1 MLKKNCAVGTIRANR
16 LHGCPL
22 STNKD
27 LEKKGRGEFD
37 YREDILIL
45 ESL

>member
-1 MLKKNCAVGTIRANR
+1 MLKKNCAVGTIRVNR

-27 LEKKGRGEFD
+27 LEKQGRGQFD
-37 YREDILIL
+37 DRDQMAGQ
-45 ESL
+45 